1 MSALCP
7 GDFLRPLQPRQRAI
21 SMVLGPVQMTR
32 SLVCG
37 MAGVSTM
44 HVVVMR
50 RTCASERQGYPQAK
64 PLSVKEAKIGWREVR
79 FSPNPL
85 STPLL
90 HGGVSGGG
98 DPIVRH

>member
-1 MSALCP
+1 
-7 GDFLRPLQPRQRAI
+7 
-21 SMVLGPVQMTR
+21 MVLGPVQMTR